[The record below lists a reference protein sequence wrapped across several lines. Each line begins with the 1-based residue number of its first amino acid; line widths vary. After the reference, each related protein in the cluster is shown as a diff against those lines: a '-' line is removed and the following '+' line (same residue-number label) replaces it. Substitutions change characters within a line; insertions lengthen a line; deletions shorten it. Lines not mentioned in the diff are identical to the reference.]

1 MFLHRWS
8 VVLFGLLVGTANAQ
22 GPRPRA
28 KEADITKVA
37 PKPLLEMRHQGE
49 VVSVAFSPD
58 GKILAA
64 GCSGFHCVCLWDTVT
79 GKLLRKIEG
88 DTVGTCPAFSP
99 DGKLL
104 AVVCNWRQDQE
115 GNIVQLF
122 DPATGK
128 LVRRIAGH
136 GKLARAVAFSPDG
149 KHLATNSEDKTAR
162 VWEVATGKELRRFQT
177 PAGPGHVIAFSPDGK
192 VLGFD
197 DGYSVRLVDPIG
209 GKGLFQLTGHRDVD
223 YGSGSSSGYLNG
235 IAFSADSTRL
245 VSASC
250 DHTARIWDVRR
261 GVALQVLRGHRHF
274 VNAAAFTRG
283 GLTVLTA
290 GEDGTVRVWDTATGK
305 QVKEVSAHLL
315 GPRTDGDT
323 RRDVFAVVVSPD
335 GKRVATGGRD
345 GLVRVWD
352 LAALLRSGKS
362 P

>member
-1 MFLHRWS
+1 MFLHRGS
-8 VVLFGLLVGTANAQ
+8 VVLFGLLVGAANAQ
-22 GPRPRA
+22 GARPRA
-28 KEADITKVA
+28 KEPDITKIA
-37 PKPLLEMRHQGE
+37 PKPLLEVRHQGE

-58 GKILAA
+58 GKTLAA
-64 GCSGFHCVCLWDTVT
+64 GSGHNGVFLWDATT
-79 GKLLRKIEG
+79 GKLLRRIEG
-88 DTVGTCPAFSP
+88 RSVGDNLAFSH
-99 DGKLL
+99 DGRLL
-104 AVVCNWRQDQE
+104 AVVRNWQQDQE

-128 LVRRIAGH
+128 VVRRIAGH
-136 GKLARAVAFSPDG
+136 GKLVRAVAFSPDG

-177 PAGPGHVIAFSPDGK
+177 SAGPGHVVAFSPDGK
-192 VLGFD
+192 VLAFD
-197 DGYSVRLVDPIG
+197 DGYSVRLVDPVR
-209 GKGLFQLTGHRDVD
+209 GKGLFQLIGHRDVD
-223 YGSGSSSGYLNG
+223 YGSGSSSGYLND
-235 IAFSADSTRL
+235 IAFSADGTRL

-261 GVALQVLRGHRHF
+261 GMTRQVLRGHRHF
-274 VNAAAFTRG
+274 VNAAAFTPG

-305 QVKEVSAHLL
+305 QVKEVPAHVL
-315 GPRTDGDT
+315 GPRKDGDT

-345 GLVRVWD
+345 GFVRVWE